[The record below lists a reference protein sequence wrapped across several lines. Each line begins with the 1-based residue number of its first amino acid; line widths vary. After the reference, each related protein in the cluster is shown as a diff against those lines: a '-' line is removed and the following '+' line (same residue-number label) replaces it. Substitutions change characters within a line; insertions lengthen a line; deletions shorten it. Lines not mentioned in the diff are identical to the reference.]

1 MVTDGWFFRG
11 FSGFHFLVLFRCF
24 SFKRVKFPNSSGGD
38 SEPFYEKKTQKR
50 RFLHYQGRFPGQRFF
65 KRDGD
70 PIGDSSS
77 KSMDF
82 SLGLEDF
89 FTT

>member
-1 MVTDGWFFRG
+1 MDGFFED
-11 FSGFHFLVLFRCF
+11 FPDFILWCLF

-77 KSMDF
+77 KLMDF